1 MDRFALPEE
10 LEEFRGVV
18 RDLTESKIAPRAAE
32 IDATDEWPEDVYHLL
47 VQQDLMG
54 VGYPEAWGGSGGG
67 ALAFGVLIEE
77 LSRVSAGV
85 SLTPLVAKLGV
96 IPLVVAGDT
105 EKAERMTRGI
115 AKGEILMSYALTEAE
130 AGSDAGGM
138 QTRYRRDGD
147 SFVLD
152 GTKRFISGA
161 GVSHAYVVFATR
173 DPSAGTAGISAFLV
187 MKDDP
192 GVSFGRK
199 EDKMG
204 VRGSPT
210 REVVLEGCRIPVD
223 RLIGEE
229 GRGFAYAMKTLD
241 QSRPAVG
248 AQAVGIAQGA
258 FDVAVRYAMEREQFG
273 KPLADL
279 EAIRI
284 MLADMAMKIEASR
297 MLVYRALAACD
308 ADDPRTTYHAS
319 VAKCFAGDAAMA
331 VTTDAV
337 QILGGYGYIREYPV
351 ERFMRDAKITQ
362 IYEGTNQIQRVVI
375 ARQILKAFGR

>member
-1 MDRFALPEE
+1 ML
-10 LEEFRGVV
+10 FR
-18 RDLTESKIAPRAAE
+18 S
-32 IDATDEWPEDVYHLL
+32 
-47 VQQDLMG
+47 
-54 VGYPEAWGGSGGG
+54 WGGSGGG
-67 ALAFGVLIEE
+67 ALAFGVLIAE

-258 FDVAVRYAMEREQFG
+258 FD
-273 KPLADL
+273 
-279 EAIRI
+279 
-284 MLADMAMKIEASR
+284 DMATISLSGSVSGDVWTFTVQPGDGTVLGALKTSSSKTVNSPPAASVVTLSPDRKSTRLNSSHIPLSR
-297 MLVYRALAACD
+297 MPSSA
-308 ADDPRTTYHAS
+308 
-319 VAKCFAGDAAMA
+319 
-331 VTTDAV
+331 
-337 QILGGYGYIREYPV
+337 
-351 ERFMRDAKITQ
+351 
-362 IYEGTNQIQRVVI
+362 
-375 ARQILKAFGR
+375 